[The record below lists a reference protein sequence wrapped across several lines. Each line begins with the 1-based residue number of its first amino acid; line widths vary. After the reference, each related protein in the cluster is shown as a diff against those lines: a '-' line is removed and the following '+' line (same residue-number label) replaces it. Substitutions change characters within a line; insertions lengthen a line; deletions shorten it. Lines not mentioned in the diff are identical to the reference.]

1 MNGGGDL
8 ESGAGGR
15 GSVEAPGR
23 DAPAYSSSAAG
34 RVLRPEGM
42 RDGDRGGREADKG
55 SVCDCVGDHGGGE
68 RHGRAC
74 GWNSFAC
81 AASARF
87 FFFSFPLCPRA
98 SSNRLERDCERNGRP
113 TNLAPH
119 WASSTKYHERIIWDK
134 IQSKKYQ

>member
-1 MNGGGDL
+1 MVRGFGKWRGR
-8 ESGAGGR
+8 EGECGGAG
-15 GSVEAPGR
+15 

-34 RVLRPEGM
+34 PVRVLRPEGM

-81 AASARF
+81 AASDF

-98 SSNRLERDCERNGRP
+98 SINRLEREE
-113 TNLAPH
+113 
-119 WASSTKYHERIIWDK
+119 WASYQSRTPLGQLDK
-134 IQSKKYQ
+134 VSREDNMG